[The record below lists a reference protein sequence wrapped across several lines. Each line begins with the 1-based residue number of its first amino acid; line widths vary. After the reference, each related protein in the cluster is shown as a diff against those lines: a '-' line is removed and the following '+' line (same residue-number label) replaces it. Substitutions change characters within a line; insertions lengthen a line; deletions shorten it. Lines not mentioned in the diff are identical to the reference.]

1 LLLSASTTGLGHGRR
16 PAAAAAGENDD
27 DDDDDNWDS
36 PDSFQD

>member
-1 LLLSASTTGLGHGRR
+1 LSASTTGLGHGRR

>member
-27 DDDDDNWDS
+27 DDDNWDS
-36 PDSFQD
+36 SDSFQD